1 MIQNFV
7 WKHSLIVYLIW
18 QGYLSDLG
26 EQTGGIE
33 NSKVSLSNSAVYD
46 AVYGA
51 VYDAVYGAVYEGFS
65 GTNASPLQLKNNIQ
79 LMIADYKDTCEE
91 REQLLYSLADV
102 SAISPKNGTIFHV
115 YFFHVKCC
123 ASLSL
128 FSSPFPLFLHSSSFS
143 DFMYFFL

>member
-7 WKHSLIVYLIW
+7 WKHSLIVYLFW
-18 QGYLSDLG
+18 QSYLS

-33 NSKVSLSNSAVYD
+33 NSKVSLSNSAG
-46 AVYGA
+46 YG
-51 VYDAVYGAVYEGFS
+51 AVYGAVYEGFS

-128 FSSPFPLFLHSSSFS
+128 FSSPFPLFLQSSSFS

>member
-1 MIQNFV
+1 MIQNFA
-7 WKHSLIVYLIW
+7 WKHSLIVYSL

-33 NSKVSLSNSAVYD
+33 NSKVSLSNSAVY
-46 AVYGA
+46 
-51 VYDAVYGAVYEGFS
+51 GAVYESFS
-65 GTNASPLQLKNNIQ
+65 GTNASPLQLKNSIQ

-102 SAISPKNGTIFHV
+102 SAISPKNGAIFHV

-128 FSSPFPLFLHSSSFS
+128 FSSLFLLFFFYRSFSFS

>member
-1 MIQNFV
+1 MVQNFV
-7 WKHSLIVYLIW
+7 WKHSLIVYLFW

-33 NSKVSLSNSAVYD
+33 NSKVSSSNS
-46 AVYGA
+46 
-51 VYDAVYGAVYEGFS
+51 AVYGAVYEGFS
-65 GTNASPLQLKNNIQ
+65 GTNASPLQLKNSIQ

-102 SAISPKNGTIFHV
+102 SAISSKNGAIFHA
-115 YFFHVKCC
+115 YFFYVKCC

>member
-1 MIQNFV
+1 MGTFINCLF
-7 WKHSLIVYLIW
+7 LW

-33 NSKVSLSNSAVYD
+33 NSKVSSCLRNS
-46 AVYGA
+46 
-51 VYDAVYGAVYEGFS
+51 AVYGAVYEGFS
-65 GTNASPLQLKNNIQ
+65 GTNASPLQLKNSIQ

-102 SAISPKNGTIFHV
+102 SAISPKNGAIFHV